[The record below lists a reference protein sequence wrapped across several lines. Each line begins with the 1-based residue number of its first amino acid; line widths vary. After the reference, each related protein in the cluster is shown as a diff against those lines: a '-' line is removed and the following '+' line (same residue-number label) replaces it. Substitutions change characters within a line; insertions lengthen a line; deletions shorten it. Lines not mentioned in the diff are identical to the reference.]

1 MAAID
6 VGRNELRGGAAG
18 LPAAFALATRECMV
32 AIANTFPELVVRFA
46 AGPMQC
52 SAGLFGKRYKCFT
65 CRLCGEMSLA

>member
-32 AIANTFPELVVRFA
+32 ALANTFPELVVRFA

-52 SAGLFGKRYKCFT
+52 SAGSFGERYKC
-65 CRLCGEMSLA
+65 RVCGFCCKTSLV